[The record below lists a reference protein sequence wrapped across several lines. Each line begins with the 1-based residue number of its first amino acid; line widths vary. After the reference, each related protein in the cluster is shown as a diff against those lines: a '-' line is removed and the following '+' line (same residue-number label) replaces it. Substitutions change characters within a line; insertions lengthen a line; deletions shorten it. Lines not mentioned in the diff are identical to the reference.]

1 MSRLFGR
8 RAGLFVTRPA
18 NDDDPLN
25 FVSESTLDLSQM
37 QFQFKT
43 TQQDD
48 EGPDN
53 CSVRVYNLSD
63 KTRNQIIKFGFSEIT
78 LQAGYEGQYGVIF
91 QGTVKQFRV
100 GRENA
105 TDKYLD
111 ILAAD
116 GDIAYN
122 FGLVNSSVARGQR
135 RDAILNAIV
144 KDWSTYGT
152 SLGQDLSPTG
162 GTLLRGKVLWGL
174 GRVQMRQYADT
185 AGCTWNLSGNQVNV
199 IPLKGYLQNEIVKLN
214 TQTGLIG
221 LPEQTQDGIKCRVLL
236 NPKIQVGGRVQLDNA
251 LINQLIGADGNRFA
265 GTGSIPFNAWSAP
278 TFLADATSDG
288 IYRVFVAEHSGDLR
302 GQEFYTD
309 LTLLAIDATTNE
321 SAP

>member
-1 MSRLFGR
+1 MTTLFGR
-8 RAGLFVTRPA
+8 RAGLFVTRPS

-25 FVSESTLDLSQM
+25 FVAESTLDLSQM
-37 QFQFKT
+37 EFQFKT

-53 CSVRVYNLSD
+53 CSIRIYNLKD
-63 KTRNQIIKFGFSEIT
+63 ETRNQIVKFGFSEVT
-78 LQAGYEGQYGVIF
+78 LQAGYDGQYGVIF
-91 QGTVKQFRV
+91 QGTIKQFRI

-116 GDIAYN
+116 ADLVYN
-122 FGLVNSSVARGQR
+122 FGLVKSSVARGQKR
-135 RDAILNAIV
+135 EAILQAIV
-144 KDWSTYGT
+144 KDWTKYGT
-152 SLGQDLSPTG
+152 EIGQDLSPTG

-174 GRVQMRQYADT
+174 GRVQARQYADT
-185 AGCTWNLSGNQVNV
+185 SGSTWNLSGNKVNV
-199 IPLKGYLQNEIVKLN
+199 IPMKGYLSNEVVKLN

-221 LPEQTQDGIKCRVLL
+221 LPEQTQDGIKCRCLL
-236 NPKIQVGGRVQLDNA
+236 NPKIQVGGRVQIDNA

-278 TFLADATSDG
+278 TFLADVTADG
-288 IYRVFVAEHSGDLR
+288 IYRVFVAEHSGNVR
-302 GQEFYTD
+302 GQEFYSD
-309 LTLLAIDATTNE
+309 LTVLAIDSTTNE
-321 SAP
+321 ASP